1 MGPRPQQAERQPT
14 ERATESLDRVRPK
27 PLGYDREMSNRLMS
41 IARRRGPRAASV
53 LGPLAAA
60 AALCGAA
67 AQAQT
72 VTPFTGATGAAPP
85 APWKVSGL
93 PQQTKPFTRFSVVD
107 IDGKRAVKIE
117 ADLSYG
123 NLVHPVKDIAAPA
136 HLSWQWR
143 IEKPIEAADLRE
155 KRGDDTAVKVCVVFD
170 MPMDNVPFTDRQLLR
185 IARSK
190 TTDLVPTATLCYVW
204 DAKLPAGTT
213 LDNAFTRRQRYMVLE
228 SGTDRLNKWVAEK
241 REVGADFLKLFGDE
255 SRTVPPIL
263 GVVIGADSDNTQ
275 SKSIAYVTGI
285 SLEP

>member
-1 MGPRPQQAERQPT
+1 MLNRP
-14 ERATESLDRVRPK
+14 
-27 PLGYDREMSNRLMS
+27 MS
-41 IARRRGPRAASV
+41 IARRPSSRAACL
-53 LGPLAAA
+53 LGPIVA
-60 AALCGAA
+60 AALCGTAA
-67 AQAQT
+67 RAEP
-72 VTPFTGATGAAPP
+72 VLVPFTGATGAPP
-85 APWKVSGL
+85 TPWKVSGL

-123 NLVHPVKDIAAPA
+123 NLVHPVKDVAAPV

-143 IEKPIEAADLRE
+143 IEKPIENADLHE

-170 MPMDNVPFTDRQLLR
+170 MPMDNVPFTERQLLR
-185 IARSK
+185 LARSK

-213 LDNAFTRRQRYMVLE
+213 LDNAFTRRQRYMILE
-228 SGTDRLNKWVAEK
+228 SGIDRLNKWVAEK
-241 REVGADFLKLFGDE
+241 REVGADFLKLFSDE
-255 SRTVPPIL
+255 IRTVPPIL

-275 SKSIAYVTGI
+275 SKSVAYVSGI

>member
-1 MGPRPQQAERQPT
+1 MAAGAENGDTLAMTFSHPSLPRFVTVSAV
-14 ERATESLDRVRPK
+14 AL
-27 PLGYDREMSNRLMS
+27 
-41 IARRRGPRAASV
+41 AFAASS
-53 LGPLAAA
+53 PTHAAE
-60 AALCGAA
+60 AAL
-67 AQAQT
+67 
-72 VTPFTGATGAAPP
+72 TPFGAPGTAPP

-93 PQQTKPFTRFSVVD
+93 PQQTKPYTRFSVVD

-136 HLSWQWR
+136 YLSWQWR
-143 IEKPIEAADLRE
+143 IEKPIENADLHE

-170 MPMDNVPFTDRQLLR
+170 MPMDNVPFTERQLLR
-185 IARSK
+185 LARSK

-213 LDNAFTRRQRYMVLE
+213 LDNAFTRRQRYMILE

-241 REVGADFLKLFGDE
+241 REVGADFLKLFSDE
-255 SRTVPPIL
+255 IRTVPPIL

-275 SKSIAYVTGI
+275 SKSVAYVSAI